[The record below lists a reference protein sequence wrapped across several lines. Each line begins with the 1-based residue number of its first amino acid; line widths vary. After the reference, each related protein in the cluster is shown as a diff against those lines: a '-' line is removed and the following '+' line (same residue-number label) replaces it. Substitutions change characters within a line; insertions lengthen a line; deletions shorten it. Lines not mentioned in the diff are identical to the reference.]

1 MTFIATHNAK
11 AVGVIHAC
19 AHQDSINVGL
29 SLYWRYLQS
38 AQGLGVGRLLIN
50 AAENWSKEQ
59 GYRLLHLEVFA
70 NNDKAQRFYDN
81 LGFEAETLQVVKVL

>member
-1 MTFIATHNAK
+1 MLKRLGSFTLAPINTVSWLK
-11 AVGVIHAC
+11 
-19 AHQDSINVGL
+19 NVGL

-50 AAENWSKEQ
+50 AAEDWSKEQ

-81 LGFEAETLQVVKVL
+81 LGFEAETLQMVKVL